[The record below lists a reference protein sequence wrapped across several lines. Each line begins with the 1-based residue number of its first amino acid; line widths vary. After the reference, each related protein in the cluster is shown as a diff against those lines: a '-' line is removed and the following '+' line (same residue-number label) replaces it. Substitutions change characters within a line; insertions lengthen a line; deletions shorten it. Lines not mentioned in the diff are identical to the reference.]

1 MSSYKK
7 DFLVGVDPT
16 TGDHTYPLGP
26 LEGRAPGPY
35 SAVSNYYLLFAWI
48 PTFQGIEIVVEDIP
62 AKITTDLG

>member
-35 SAVSNYYLLFAWI
+35 SAVSNYYLLFA
-48 PTFQGIEIVVEDIP
+48 
-62 AKITTDLG
+62 